1 MDASGRRRRESE
13 VIVGIETTVGWAAE
27 ACRGHLTAGDPSAV
41 IDTVTTDSR
50 ELGERNLFIPLVG
63 GTYDGHEYIR
73 DLAAGGRLRGYLT
86 MRGGHDGIAERHG
99 VAEIRC
105 DDTLAALG
113 AMAARRREE
122 IGPEVIA
129 LTGTNGKTT
138 TKELLF
144 TLLNSRMRCLRNEK
158 NYNNEIGLPC
168 TLLSLKPEHRVAV
181 VEMGMNHPGEIGR
194 LSRIARPDLALIT
207 NIGEGHLE
215 FLGSVENVARAKAEI
230 VDGMKPGSVIYLNRE
245 MRCFELV
252 GNLAREA
259 GLTVETYGLT
269 DGAGIRPESYRLED
283 DRVAVTFRGTE
294 IVAPLFGMH
303 NVYNLVA
310 AAAVAMRWGVTPE
323 EMREALS
330 GFVNAGGRGMIIR
343 GAFTVIDDSYNA
355 NPLSV
360 TSALRSVRE
369 IFPDRRKIAV
379 LADMK
384 ELGESAPGHH
394 EACGR
399 AAAENGFTMLL
410 AWGEMA
416 GHYAGGAARGGMGS
430 AGIHTFETKEDLTRF
445 LSDSLL
451 PGDVVLVKGS
461 RSMKMEEVVAAVTER
476 GE

>member
-1 MDASGRRRRESE
+1 M
-13 VIVGIETTVGWAAE
+13 GIETTVGWAAE
-27 ACRGHLTAGDPSAV
+27 ACRGRLAVGDPSVA

-50 ELGERNLFIPLVG
+50 ELGERNLFVPIVG
-63 GTYDGHEYIR
+63 GKFDGHDYIR
-73 DLAAGGRLRGYLT
+73 DLADNGRLRGYLT
-86 MRGGHDGIAERHG
+86 MRDGDAGIAERYG
-99 VAEIRC
+99 IAEIRC
-105 DDTLAALG
+105 DDTLSALG

-122 IGPEVIA
+122 VDPEVIA

-144 TLLNSRMRCLRNEK
+144 ALLNARKRCIRNVK

-168 TLLSLKPEHRVAV
+168 TLLALKPEHEVAV

-207 NIGEGHLE
+207 NVGEGHLE

-230 VDGMKPGSVIYLNRE
+230 VSGMEPGSVIFLNRE
-245 MRCFELV
+245 MRCFDLV
-252 GNLAREA
+252 EKLAREA
-259 GLTVETYGLT
+259 GLAVETYGLSR
-269 DGAGIRPESYRLED
+269 DALIRPDSYRMED
-283 DRVAVTFRGTE
+283 GCVAVTFGGTE
-294 IVAPLFGMH
+294 VAAPLFGMH

-310 AAAVAMRWGVTPE
+310 AAAVAMRYGMTPG
-323 EMREALS
+323 EMRDALS
-330 GFVNAGGRGMIIR
+330 GFVNPGGRGRVIR
-343 GAFTVIDDSYNA
+343 GSFTVIDDSYNA

-360 TSALRSVRE
+360 TSALGSIRE
-369 IFPDRRKIAV
+369 LFPERRKIAV

-384 ELGESAPGHH
+384 ELGESSPSHH

-399 AAAENGFTMLL
+399 VAAENGFAMLL

-416 GHYAGGAARGGMGS
+416 GHYAEGAAEGGMESG
-430 AGIHTFETKEDLTRF
+430 GIRCFETKEDLARF
-445 LSDSLL
+445 LAGSLR